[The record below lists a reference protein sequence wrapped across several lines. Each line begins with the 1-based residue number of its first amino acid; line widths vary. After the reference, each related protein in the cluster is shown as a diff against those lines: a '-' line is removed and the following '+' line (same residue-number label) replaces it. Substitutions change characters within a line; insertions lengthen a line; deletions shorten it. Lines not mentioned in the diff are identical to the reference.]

1 MTLPAD
7 LDVYISAAMFVLGSY
22 FFALYLGLIVWA
34 FRDIHARSRDVLAQI
49 MATLLV
55 ALFTIPGLV
64 VYLLLRPQ
72 TTLAEQYERSLTE
85 EAILQDLEERR
96 LCPGCQRRV
105 EPDFIVCPNC
115 HYQLRLR
122 CVGCGRLL
130 NPSWDVCPYCGLF
143 LDQEMLQDEGIAE
156 AEEEAAEIA
165 ALEAL
170 VAEPEEALAALEI
183 EEAAVLLDMAET
195 AALGQQEQPP
205 ASEIDANGEVPEVS
219 EEDVLKQEGLAAIL
233 GDQRRPEPLETPEA
247 AGLGHQEDT
256 AAWQVEQGVGI
267 PGASDDFVTQKEES
281 PPEQESD
288 ENGPLPYASGTIV
301 AVQGELVPSSDVDG
315 GDEPAVATGDDEENE
330 DLQGS
335 SPRGLVRS

>member
-143 LDQEMLQDEGIAE
+143 LDQEMLREEGLGD

-170 VAEPEEALAALEI
+170 VAEPEEPLAALEI
-183 EEAAVLLDMAET
+183 EEDAVLLRMAET
-195 AALGQQEQPP
+195 AALGQPEQPP
-205 ASEIDANGEVPEVS
+205 ASEIDESREVPGVP

-233 GDQRRPEPLETPEA
+233 EDQRRPEPLETPEA

-256 AAWQVEQGVGI
+256 AAWQVEQGGGI
-267 PGASDDFVTQKEES
+267 LPGSEDLAQQEEP

-288 ENGPLPYASGTIV
+288 ENGLLPYASGTIV
-301 AVQGELVPSSDVDG
+301 AVQGELVPSSDVDE
-315 GDEPAVATGDDEENE
+315 GDERVAATGDDEENE
-330 DLQGS
+330 DL
-335 SPRGLVRS
+335 